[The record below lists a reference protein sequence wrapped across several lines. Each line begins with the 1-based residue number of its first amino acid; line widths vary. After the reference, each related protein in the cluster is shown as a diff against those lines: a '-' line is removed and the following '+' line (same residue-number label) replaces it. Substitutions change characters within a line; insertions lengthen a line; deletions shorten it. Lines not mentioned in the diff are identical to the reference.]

1 MKSKPHDIFSIFSL
15 LYDFEMCN
23 SEHEYSVEWLGRSK
37 TYLAYLK
44 SSKNYPCI
52 EALVYLAVRLLD
64 ASANLV
70 SARVSSAE
78 PRSRAAV
85 LNDAGATILRLAC
98 KQASALSRCHVM
110 RSNSTPPSKLDG
122 CTPD

>member
-23 SEHEYSVEWLGRSK
+23 SEHDYSVEWLGRSK
-37 TYLAYLK
+37 TYLAYLR

-52 EALVYLAVRLLD
+52 EALVYLSVRLLD

-78 PRSRAAV
+78 LRSRAVV
-85 LNDAGATILRLAC
+85 LHGAGAAILRLAC
-98 KQASALSRCHVM
+98 QQALALSRCHVM
-110 RSNSTPPSKLDG
+110 RSNCTPPAKLDA